1 MVTRPARMSS
11 LMTSSDSS
19 YLSMSETKEEILTL
33 IQNFQGME
41 SICPLPTDDILELS
55 IPAVNLG
62 VFGKGA
68 HTWKERIHKPYSY
81 EVLPRLIREVISNLS
96 REEEDH
102 SESGKRLSGT
112 VDKP

>member
-33 IQNFQGME
+33 IQNFPGME
-41 SICPLPTDDILELS
+41 SIYPLPTEDIQELS

-81 EVLPRLIREVISNLS
+81 EVLPQLIRKVISNLS
-96 REEEDH
+96 HGEDH
-102 SESGKRLSGT
+102 AESDKRLSRSIGN
-112 VDKP
+112 P